1 LRKILFLGPVLGMAL
16 TIPTSADAQGQC
28 KSGARITLTGTIQ
41 KIDNMEPEPGQR
53 IWILTPQGATSGP
66 CTVKQI
72 WGRGRPPAA
81 CAHGKSFS
89 ASGKVVDAES
99 FILLQIDSATCK

>member
-1 LRKILFLGPVLGMAL
+1 LRKFLALGLFLGLML
-16 TIPTSADAQGQC
+16 TMPTAADAQGQC
-28 KSGARITLTGTIQ
+28 KNGARVTLSGTIQ

-53 IWILTPQGATSGP
+53 IWILTPQGTATGP

-81 CAHGKSFS
+81 CAQGKSFS

-99 FILLQIDSATCK
+99 FILLQIDSASCK